1 MWRWSRWAVEERGG
15 GVWGLGLGVRGGGWI
30 DGYVV
35 QADETQKG
43 AWPLPS
49 RANSEIA
56 TALSLG
62 SFCAVPLRLFWN
74 VLGASHQNEA
84 AAYIHP
90 DSIALF

>member
-1 MWRWSRWAVEERGG
+1 MWRWNRWAV
-15 GVWGLGLGVRGGGWI
+15 VWEGGGGWI

-35 QADETQKG
+35 QTDETQKG

-74 VLGASHQNEA
+74 VGGQPSE
-84 AAYIHP
+84 
-90 DSIALF
+90 